1 MTEHAFE
8 PMRRAM
14 VASQLRTTGVND
26 PRVLAAM
33 GEVERERF
41 VPAERCALAY
51 ADALVPLG
59 GGRALS
65 PPMVLG
71 RLLTEARLRGD
82 ERALIVG
89 SGTDYSTAILA
100 RLVGSVVALEERDDL
115 PMKAKAGRDLLD
127 PILRGRITFAKGPLA
142 KGWPRRAPYD
152 FILIDGAVEHVP
164 QSIVDQVADGG
175 QVAFALLDRGV
186 TRLANGRVVEG
197 AFGVTVYADAAAA
210 ILPGFEK
217 PRGFSF

>member
-26 PRVLAAM
+26 PRVVAAM
-33 GEVERERF
+33 GALPRERF
-41 VPAERCALAY
+41 VPAERRALAY

-59 GGRALS
+59 GGRALN
-65 PPMVLG
+65 PPMALG
-71 RLLTEARLRGD
+71 RLVTEARLGGH
-82 ERALIVG
+82 ERALVIG
-89 SGTDYSTAILA
+89 AGTGYSAALLA
-100 RLVGSVVALEERDDL
+100 RLTASVVALEEDAAL
-115 PMKAKAGRDLLD
+115 LSAAKPALAGSGVELV
-127 PILRGRITFAKGPLA
+127 KGPLA
-142 KGWPRRAPYD
+142 KGWAKGAPYD

-164 QSIVDQVADGG
+164 QAIVDQAADGG
-175 QVAFALLDRGV
+175 QIALALLDGTI
-186 TRLANGRVVEG
+186 TRLAIGRVVSG
-197 AFGVTVYADAAAA
+197 AFGMTVFADAAAA

>member
-26 PRVLAAM
+26 PRVIAAM
-33 GEVERERF
+33 GEVARERF
-41 VPAERCALAY
+41 VPAERSALAY
-51 ADALVPLG
+51 ADALVPLAN
-59 GGRALS
+59 GRALS
-65 PPMVLG
+65 PPMATG
-71 RLLTEARLRGD
+71 RLLTEARLAGS
-82 ERALIVG
+82 ERALLVG
-89 SGTDYSTAILA
+89 AATGYSAALLA
-100 RLVGSVVALEERDDL
+100 RLAGPVTALEEDAEL
-115 PMKAKAGRDLLD
+115 LAAAKQALADSGVELV
-127 PILRGRITFAKGPLA
+127 KGPLA
-142 KGWPRRAPYD
+142 KGWPKRAPYD

-164 QSIVDQVADGG
+164 QAIVGQAADGG
-175 QVAFALLDRGV
+175 QIAFALLDRGV
-186 TRLANGRVVEG
+186 TRLAIGRVVGG